1 MTSGLNWT
9 ERPHDT
15 DMFPMLAADDG
26 AAYAADKELVADPGT
41 RFLYSTGDTMVVSGI
56 LADEV
61 GTGSDFRRFVD
72 AELLGKI
79 GIVRADMDFDP
90 SGTWYGGV
98 SFETSA
104 RNFAK
109 FGLLYLRDGV

>member
-1 MTSGLNWT
+1 ML
-9 ERPHDT
+9 
-15 DMFPMLAADDG
+15 PMLAAGDG

-41 RFLYSTGDTMVVSGI
+41 RFLYSTGDTMGVSGG

-79 GIVRADMDFDP
+79 GIVRPDMDFDP
-90 SGTWYGGV
+90 SGTWYGGG
-98 SFETSA
+98 SFANSPPHTPTFGAPCLRATS
-104 RNFAK
+104 RENTH
-109 FGLLYLRDGV
+109 